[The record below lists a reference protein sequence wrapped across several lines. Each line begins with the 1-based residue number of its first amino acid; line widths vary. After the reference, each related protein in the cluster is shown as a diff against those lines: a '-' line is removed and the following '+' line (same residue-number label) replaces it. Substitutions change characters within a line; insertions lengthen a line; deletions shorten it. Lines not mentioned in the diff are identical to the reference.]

1 MPRSDRFLKACR
13 KQEPDTTPVWIMRQ
27 AGRYL
32 PEYRSLRSHY
42 AFMTMCKTPE
52 LAAEVT
58 IQPVRRFEL
67 DAAIIFSD
75 ILLPLEGM
83 GLEVSFAEGRKPTVS
98 PPIKTASDIH
108 RLRSFSPDEHMP
120 YLLEAIA
127 LARRDL
133 RGKVPLIGFSGAPF
147 TLASY
152 MVDPDAGGNQL
163 RLKSLMYREPVIFQ
177 LLLEKLTDMVV
188 AYLNAQIAHGAQAVQ
203 VFDTWAGTLSVSDYK
218 EFVLPHMTRLFGAL
232 NASVP
237 HILFAVGASHL
248 IKAMEKTGC
257 DVLGVDWRLPLD
269 EAWSLAQFRPAIQG
283 NLDPLALFGSHQYL
297 AGRVGD
303 ILSRAGTRK
312 GHIFNL
318 GHGILPS
325 TPVDSVALLV
335 DLVHQSGLQLDEA

>member
-1 MPRSDRFLKACR
+1 
-13 KQEPDTTPVWIMRQ
+13 MRQ

-32 PEYRSLRSHY
+32 PEYRSLRSHHT
-42 AFMTMCKTPE
+42 FMTLCKTPE
-52 LAAEVT
+52 LAVEVT
-58 IQPVRRFEL
+58 IQPLRRFEL

-83 GLEVSFAEGRKPTVS
+83 GLEVSFAEGKKPAVN
-98 PPIKTASDIH
+98 PPLRTADDIH
-108 RLRSFSPDEHMP
+108 QLQSFSPEEHMP

-152 MVDPDAGGNQL
+152 MIDPDAGGNQL

-177 LLLEKLTDMVV
+177 LLLEKLTDMVI

-203 VFDTWAGTLSVSDYK
+203 VFDTWAGTLSAVDYK
-218 EFVLPHMTRLFGAL
+218 EFVLPHMVRLFDTL
-232 NASVP
+232 DASVP
-237 HILFAVGASHL
+237 RILFAVGSSHL
-248 IKAMEKTGC
+248 IRLMDRTGC

-269 EAWSLAQFRPAIQG
+269 ESWSLAQFRPAIQG
-283 NLDPLALFGSHQYL
+283 NLDPLALFGPHQYL
-297 AGRVGD
+297 AGRVRD
-303 ILSRAGTRK
+303 VLSRVGTRR
-312 GHIFNL
+312 GHVFNL

-325 TPVDSVALLV
+325 TPLDSVAFLI
-335 DLVHQSGLQLDEA
+335 DLVHQSRLELGET